1 MLYRVYGS
9 QGKVSKRPEPLKH
22 PSTNQANPVLP
33 LSLARTR
40 KLIDECVV
48 NFLRS
53 KISRAD
59 DGVGA
64 GGGHVGERS
73 RSASAPLKQFSEARG
88 WEEDHG
94 IPNGYR
100 DNTVGLG
107 TRYLPDHH
115 IAESP
120 RTTGTMIPQPGLSS
134 ESFADGIPPAP
145 SRAPPSPPM
154 QDSIQTTQFSAPA
167 PERSGAS
174 AAKYI
179 FRPLETYL
187 VACLHDCECL
197 NTSFSLSRP
206 PHPVRAASE
215 ASPLSER
222 PKRTGVFKNYDASLS
237 VVDEKTLLLGDFAE
251 NGTWWTGGRRHTQKT
266 PGKNSGG
273 PRDSADKKTPRFDWS
288 AIDEWYGA
296 IYSCG
301 STWRTQLGHLESE
314 AESPRLS
321 FAEQQEVD
329 DLLAQARFH
338 VQRTFL
344 KSTENLLRR
353 PGQPLKVPED
363 CRFLFILLA
372 NPLLYPQHGITSGSD
387 KPGRQNGELQKPEL
401 SQLSRP
407 PLSTTRTSS
416 TKVEEHPRGGA
427 TGLHSGIIKRI
438 LGLMANVSNEC
449 HQIFVSWFRRF
460 SEVYFRQLVE
470 LVGGFVSYRLSRQS
484 GRMRGNSRDRTGG
497 LVPNISG
504 PGAGTSAHLQAA
516 LGTSGSSKTPESK
529 DKSVA
534 YGEDWQIKA
543 AAKVMSLLF
552 SANSTGRHQGFDH
565 ANPTVETGPMVT
577 STSNRHHVLRNAQM
591 LPISAFYNTLL
602 DYSDLIADF
611 DTWESKRGKFSF
623 CQYPMFLSIWAK
635 IHIMEY
641 DARRQ
646 MEVKAREAFFNSILS
661 RKAVSQYLVLK
672 VRRDCLVDDSLRGVS
687 EVVATGQE
695 EIKKG
700 LKIEFV
706 GEEGVD
712 AGG

>member
-1 MLYRVYGS
+1 M
-9 QGKVSKRPEPLKH
+9 
-22 PSTNQANPVLP
+22 STVLP

-53 KISRAD
+53 KISCSKD
-59 DGVGA
+59 VGS
-64 GGGHVGERS
+64 GGGHWGERS
-73 RSASAPLKQFSEARG
+73 RSASAPSKQFIEVPG
-88 WEEDHG
+88 WELDLGTANSYH
-94 IPNGYR
+94 
-100 DNTVGLG
+100 DNKIGLG
-107 TRYLPDHH
+107 EDYLPRYPM
-115 IAESP
+115 AEPAPIVETKSP
-120 RTTGTMIPQPGLSS
+120 LPKQSP
-134 ESFADGIPPAP
+134 ESFANGHPPAP
-145 SRAPPSPPM
+145 LRAPPSPPL
-154 QDSIQTTQFSAPA
+154 QDSSQTTHFSTPA
-167 PERSGAS
+167 PEGSS
-174 AAKYI
+174 SSVAKYI

-187 VACLHDCECL
+187 AACLHDCECL
-197 NTSFSLSRP
+197 NASFSLSKP

-222 PKRTGVFKNYDASLS
+222 PKRTGIFKISDASLS
-237 VVDEKTLLLGDFAE
+237 VLDEKTLLLGDFAE
-251 NGTWWTGGRRHTQKT
+251 NGTWWTGGRRHTQMT
-266 PGKNSGG
+266 SSKNSGS
-273 PRDSADKKTPRFDWS
+273 PRDSADKKIPRFDWN
-288 AIDEWYGA
+288 AINDWYGA

-301 STWRTQLGHLESE
+301 SNWKTQLEGMESGTAASRLPS
-314 AESPRLS
+314 AE
-321 FAEQQEVD
+321 EQEIN
-329 DLLAQARFH
+329 DLVAQGRFH
-338 VQRTFL
+338 VQRTLL

-353 PGQPLKVPED
+353 PGQPLKVTED
-363 CRFLFILLA
+363 CRYLFILLA
-372 NPLLYPQHGITSGSD
+372 NPLLYPQHGIASD
-387 KPGRQNGELQKPEL
+387 FNISGRQNGVLKKPGHN
-401 SQLSRP
+401 QLSRP
-407 PLSTTRTSS
+407 PVSTQRARSA
-416 TKVEEHPRGGA
+416 KAEEHPRGGA

-438 LGLMANVSNEC
+438 LGLIANAPNES

-460 SEVYFRQLVE
+460 SEAQFRQLVE

-484 GRMRGNSRDRTGG
+484 GRNRGNSGDRTGG
-497 LVPNISG
+497 LIPNISG
-504 PGAGTSAHLQAA
+504 PGAGTSAHLHAA
-516 LGTSGSSKTPESK
+516 LEASGSSKTPEIK
-529 DKSVA
+529 DKNMA

-552 SANSTGRHQGFDH
+552 SANTSGRPQASDH
-565 ANPTVETGPMVT
+565 PKSSVEFGSPEP
-577 STSNRHHVLRNAQM
+577 SHSSRHHVLRKAQI
-591 LPISAFYNTLL
+591 LPTSAFYNTLL
-602 DYSDLIADF
+602 DYADLIADF
-611 DTWESKRGKFSF
+611 DNWESQRGKFSF

-706 GEEGVD
+706 GEEGID